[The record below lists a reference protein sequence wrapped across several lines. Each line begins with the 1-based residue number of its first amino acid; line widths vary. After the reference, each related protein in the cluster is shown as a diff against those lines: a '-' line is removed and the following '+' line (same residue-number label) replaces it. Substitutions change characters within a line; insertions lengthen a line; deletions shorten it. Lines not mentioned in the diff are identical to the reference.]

1 MYSVVSHDAGGAQ
14 LLSSWCKQNKINA
27 NYSLSGPAIK
37 IFYSKLGK
45 IKNLS
50 YKKSIDLSKIL
61 ICGTGTASNIQVK
74 AIDYAK
80 KKNKK
85 TIAWLEHWINY
96 KERFYYKKKYF
107 TPDEI
112 WVSDSYAKNEAL
124 KFFSNTKVKCKKNPF
139 LFELKKKIKVKRN
152 KENKNIIYLSGLF
165 YNFNKN
171 NKFDKKI
178 INLEKKSLLNFVT
191 NIKNFNMKINDI
203 RIRYHPSE
211 KYFFYRENLKKNKIT
226 VSKNIQLID
235 DLNWAD
241 LIIGANSMAIY
252 LCKMLNLRVYSSLP
266 YNFSGSIIPLKKMRN
281 ISLLSKNS
289 NGN

>member
-1 MYSVVSHDAGGAQ
+1 M
-14 LLSSWCKQNKINA
+14 SSTTI
-27 NYSLSGPAIK
+27 YIDTRE
-37 IFYSKLGK
+37 SKLRELLE
-45 IKNLS
+45 KNEETFITKPLELG
-50 YKKSIDLSKIL
+50 DIL
-61 ICGTGTASNIQVK
+61 IEHPNRQIL
-74 AIDYAK
+74 IER
-80 KKNKK
+80 K
-85 TIAWLEHWINY
+85 TIADFHASITDGRYKNQKLRLLEW
-96 KERFYYKKKYF
+96 
-107 TPDEI
+107 
-112 WVSDSYAKNEAL
+112 
-124 KFFSNTKVKCKKNPF
+124 
-139 LFELKKKIKVKRN
+139 RN
-152 KENKNIIYLSGLF
+152 KEDGRKNIIYLSGLF
-165 YNFNKN
+165 YNFKKN

-178 INLEKKSLLNFVT
+178 INLEKKSLLNFVS

-252 LCKMLNLRVYSSLP
+252 LCKMLNLSVYSSLP

-281 ISLLSKNS
+281 ISLLFKNS